1 LHVTPTAAR
10 TRAADPPA
18 TSLDL
23 PVTRIPGIGAESAKL
38 LERMNIHTIG
48 DLLWHLPSRFDDFS
62 KFVPLRRLVPNA
74 SQTAVATLGRISQR
88 RTASGKLMT
97 EAELAEEDGT
107 PTDVR
112 ATWFGRAFVKET
124 HREGERVRISGKVRF
139 FGRTLQFSQPTLE
152 RADAEA
158 VHTGRL
164 VPIYP
169 LTEGIKPGQM
179 RRWLHTAIE
188 GGTRRTG
195 LVGEVPEPL
204 PPAIRERHRL
214 PDIAS
219 ALRQVHFPDDV
230 ERLFAARRRLAFDE
244 LLVLQLALA
253 QRRARWTAQSSA
265 LPLSVP
271 DAELAR
277 WIGELPFALTGAQQ
291 KSFGE
296 IRGDLGKRVPMS
308 RLLEGDVGS
317 GKTVVAA
324 LAARIAA
331 GSGAQTALMA
341 PTELL
346 AEQHARSL
354 AALFANGGPTHALLT
369 SSVTGDRRR
378 EILAGLAD
386 GSIDVAVGTHALVEE
401 HVAFKRLA
409 LAVVDEQ
416 HRFGVRQ
423 RATFREKGTG
433 TDPHLLLT
441 TATPIPQTLNQTIY
455 RDLDISVIDELP
467 LGRQPI
473 VTHLRTPE
481 QLPRVWEGVRLA
493 VRRGQQAFVV
503 TPRIDPAEEGGD
515 DVPSAIATEKDLEKE
530 ELRGLRLALMH
541 GRMPAKER
549 DAVMRRFADGE
560 VDVLV
565 ATTVVEVG
573 IDIPNATVMVVL
585 GAERFGL
592 AQLHQLRGRIGRGS
606 ERSYCVLVSDAS
618 DSERLAAMTA
628 KKRDDDGR
636 EVPLDGFDLAKRDL
650 AIRGAGEFLGERQS
664 GVPELRIVDL
674 ADVDPELISETAEE
688 ADRILAG
695 DAALA
700 RSEHAE
706 LSRAVDQLWRR
717 YALA

>member
-1 LHVTPTAAR
+1 MTATLPKVANER
-10 TRAADPPA
+10 PA
-18 TSLDL
+18 SSLDF
-23 PVTRIPGIGAESAKL
+23 PVTRVPGIGGESAKL

-48 DLLWHLPSRFDDFS
+48 DLLWHLPTRFDDFS
-62 KFVPLRRLVPNA
+62 KFVPLRRLLPNA
-74 SQTAVATLGRISQR
+74 TQTAIATLGRISQR
-88 RTASGKLMT
+88 RTATGKLMT

-124 HREGERVRISGKVRF
+124 HREGERVRVSGKVRF
-139 FGRTLQFSQPTLE
+139 FGRALQFSQPTLE

-164 VPIYP
+164 VPVYP

-188 GGTRRTG
+188 GGPRRTG
-195 LVGEVPEPL
+195 LVSEVPEPL
-204 PPAIRERHRL
+204 PGAIRERHQL

-253 QRRARWTAQSSA
+253 QRRARWTAQASA
-265 LPLSVP
+265 LPLRAGDEEVS
-271 DAELAR
+271 R
-277 WIGELPFALTGAQQ
+277 WIGELPFALTGAQRR
-291 KSFGE
+291 SLDE
-296 IRGDLGKRVPMS
+296 IRADLARRVPMS

-331 GSGAQTALMA
+331 TSHAQTALMA

-386 GSIDVAVGTHALVEE
+386 GSIDVAIGTHALVEE
-401 HVAFKRLA
+401 RVAFKGLGLA
-409 LAVVDEQ
+409 IVDEQ

-455 RDLDISVIDELP
+455 RDLDISKIDELP
-467 LGRQPI
+467 VGRKDI
-473 VTHLRTPE
+473 TTHLRTPE
-481 QLPRVWEGVRLA
+481 QLTKVWDGVRLA
-493 VRRGQQAFVV
+493 VELGQQAFIV
-503 TPRIDPAEEGGD
+503 TPRIDPAEDGGD
-515 DVPSAIATEKDLEKE
+515 DVPSAIETEQELRKG

-541 GRMPAKER
+541 GRMPARER
-549 DAVMRRFADGE
+549 DSVMRRFAERE

-606 ERSYCVLVSDAS
+606 ERAYCVLVSEAS

-628 KKRDDDGR
+628 TKEKNGR
-636 EVPLDGFDLAKRDL
+636 EVPLDGFDLAQRDL
-650 AIRGAGEFLGERQS
+650 AIRGAGEFLGVRQS

-674 ADVDPELISETAEE
+674 ADVDPTLITETVEE
-688 ADRILAG
+688 ADRVMG
-695 DAALA
+695 VDPALA
-700 RSEHAE
+700 RTEHAE
-706 LSRAVDQLWRR
+706 LSRSVDQLWRR

>member
-1 LHVTPTAAR
+1 MTPTADR
-10 TRAADPPA
+10 TRAVDAPA

-23 PVTRIPGIGAESAKL
+23 PVTRVPGIGSESAKL
-38 LERMNIHTIG
+38 LERMNIHSIG

-74 SQTAVATLGRISQR
+74 TQTAVATLGRISQR
-88 RTASGKLMT
+88 RTATGKLMT

-164 VPIYP
+164 VPVYP

-179 RRWLHTAIE
+179 RRWLHTAID
-188 GGTRRTG
+188 GTRRTG
-195 LVGEVPEPL
+195 LVSEVPEPL
-204 PPAIRERHRL
+204 PPTIRERHRL
-214 PDIAS
+214 PDNSS

-253 QRRARWTAQSSA
+253 QRRARWTAQASA
-265 LPLSVP
+265 LPLSAP
-271 DAELAR
+271 DEELAR
-277 WIGELPFALTGAQQ
+277 WIAELPFALTGAQLR
-291 KSFGE
+291 SFE
-296 IRGDLGKRVPMS
+296 QIRADLGKRIPMS

-331 GSGAQTALMA
+331 AASAQTALMA

-354 AALFANGGPTHALLT
+354 ASLFANGGPTHALLT

-401 HVAFKRLA
+401 NVAFKRLG

-467 LGRQPI
+467 GGRKPI

-481 QLPRVWEGVRLA
+481 QLAGVWEGVRLA
-493 VRRGQQAFVV
+493 VKRGQQAFVV

-515 DVPSAIATEKDLEKE
+515 DVPSAIATEKDLRQE

-549 DAVMRRFADGE
+549 DTVMRRFADRE
-560 VDVLV
+560 IDVLV

-628 KKRDDDGR
+628 KKRDENGR
-636 EVPLDGFDLAKRDL
+636 EVPLDGFDLAQRDL
-650 AIRGAGEFLGERQS
+650 AIRGAGEFLGVRQS

-674 ADVDPELISETAEE
+674 ADVDPDLISETAEE

-695 DAALA
+695 DATLA

-706 LSRAVDQLWRR
+706 LARAVDQLWRR